1 MATLRYLTKSRFK
14 LAAECPT
21 KLFYTGKPHLYR
33 NLKQEDSFL
42 AMLADGGYQVG
53 ELAKCFYPAG
63 IEISSLNSAEAEAQ
77 TQALLKQDQVVL
89 FEPAIRFNDYLVRVD
104 ILVKDGNHFQL
115 IEVKAKSYNSSAPE
129 IVGARGDLLSDMRP
143 YIEDVAFQAFV
154 LRSLLPQA
162 TVKCFL
168 MMPDKSVRAP
178 VSGLNQLFKIERAN
192 GRSKVRASAQ
202 AQQAV
207 QPAGVKDLLAL
218 VPVDEYVHRVMQ
230 DGVKSLGVKEPL
242 PDLAAR
248 WAAAYK
254 ADQKIEP
261 SPGSQCGKCEFKTRP
276 GDTLQSGF
284 YECWGQKYGLSPS
297 QIDEG
302 TVLDIYYLNAS
313 VKDRL
318 IRDARVR
325 LDPKVVGTD
334 AIRVRDEGPHLSL
347 SERQWMQVNGI
358 PAAENLGGIW
368 LADGVMREA
377 MRTWQYPYHFI
388 DFETSTVAI
397 PFHAGMRPY
406 EAVAFQFSHHVM
418 QADGSVAHV
427 GEFLLTDPVVFPN
440 FEFARALRGELEGD
454 GGTVFMW
461 SPHENTILNKIV
473 DQLKVVVEGGSYGV
487 AGLPAPADAA
497 ELIEFL
503 SSLVRDGS
511 RAMVDLC
518 ALSKKAYFAEGIKG
532 SSSIKKVLPS
542 LMKRS
547 ALLKALYSG
556 KVYGASGGVQGA
568 GVGAVTGALPAP
580 MASKNF
586 KDFAWWVPEASNP
599 SVPVEPYELLRRY
612 GADLLGEEVRAGE
625 DPDELAITEG
635 GAAATAYARL
645 QFEDVDAVTRLKI
658 REALLRYCELDTLA
672 MVMIVQ
678 GWRGLLGEMG
688 AVKQLGSDQ
697 H

>member
-1 MATLRYLTKSRFK
+1 MRFPRYLTKSRFK

-202 AQQAV
+202 AQQKV
-207 QPAGVKDLLAL
+207 QVAGVKDLLAL

-284 YECWGQKYGLSPS
+284 YECWGKKYGLSPS

-313 VKDRL
+313 VRDRL
-318 IRDARVR
+318 IRDGRVR

-334 AIRVRDEGPHLSL
+334 AIKVKDEGPHLSL

-440 FEFARALRGELEGD
+440 FEFARTLKAELEVD

-473 DQLKVVVEGGSYGV
+473 DQLTVVVEGGSYGV
-487 AGLPAPADAA
+487 RGSAGALDSACASAPADAA

-503 SSLVRDGS
+503 SSLVKDGS

-556 KVYGASGGVQGA
+556 EVYGASGGVQGA

-580 MASKNF
+580 MVSKNF

-645 QFEDVDAVTRLKI
+645 QFEHVDAATRLKI

-678 GWRGLLGEMG
+678 GWRGLI
-688 AVKQLGSDQ
+688 QP
-697 H
+697 